1 MFGAVK
7 NMLWLINQNQ
17 KGFAGETGGAL
28 QHILFDVNLQE
39 HKHIKVLSALNVL
52 NVLDTF

>member
-1 MFGAVK
+1 
-7 NMLWLINQNQ
+7 MLWLINQNQ